1 VAEQTAGLPAPQRP
15 AQQFVGIIKGLLTV
29 HGGIDHPGHRV
40 VREPQLDVAQVGEVA
55 RSCAVHGGNGLV
67 RDDGDLVSFVAIG
80 TPQPRVRTEIAIG
93 EQFQVTYALSGGSLR
108 RYSDFNAPDLNRSF
122 LTLHGPATSQQM
134 QIING
139 RVSTT
144 ISWTY
149 VLQAR
154 TTGTF
159 TVPAA
164 RITYDGS
171 KLASNTV
178 QVRITKAVP
187 KSGGR
192 QGDAGKKADIDLGD
206 ELFIRAVANKTDVFI
221 GEPITVTFKL
231 YSRVAFQLDNPIKL
245 PRMVGFWS
253 EDVETPTQLR
263 PKVEVH
269 EGRQYETFMLRKVLY
284 FPTQT
289 GRLAIEPFEVG
300 TTVRVRR
307 KRKTGDEFFDR
318 FFSDPFMD
326 NYENVKKSLLTQKLD
341 INVRPLP
348 VDGQPEDFN
357 GVVGSYDM
365 DVSLDRRVLKANE
378 TATLKVTLRGSGNIR
393 LLDEPMI
400 TFPAGVDHYDPTISE
415 DVRPE
420 GGTMTGSKTF
430 EYILVPR
437 YAGKVTIPPVTF
449 SYFDLENRQYVT
461 LSSSPFSMDIAE
473 GESRQQ
479 AGRLAQEYIDYLAMD
494 VRPLRKIDDT
504 LPRSDDPG
512 IPLPMM
518 VLLYLSPVVAFAAAM
533 LWKQRYD
540 RARGDAAGLRRRR
553 ATRVAE
559 KHLQNSRGYLEEGRT
574 DEYYLEIARALWG
587 YVQDK
592 LGLPTSAATVAA
604 VVEALRRMDVDED
617 LADGIRSALDSV
629 EFARFSPTRASE
641 SEMQA
646 LYDSTREAIIS
657 LEEVLRRKA

>member
-1 VAEQTAGLPAPQRP
+1 VL
-15 AQQFVGIIKGLLTV
+15 LLTGAATV
-29 HGGIDHPGHRV
+29 SAQDV
-40 VREPQLDVAQVGEVA
+40 QFTCSLDRTEVA
-55 RSCAVHGGNGLV
+55 L
-67 RDDGDLVSFVAIG
+67 
-80 TPQPRVRTEIAIG
+80 G

-134 QIING
+134 QIVNG

-154 TTGTF
+154 SAGSY

-164 RITYDGS
+164 SIVYDGS
-171 KLASNTV
+171 RMTSNTV
-178 QVRITKAVP
+178 RVKVTNAGP
-187 KSGGR
+187 SSGGQK
-192 QGDAGKKADIDLGD
+192 QGGEDKKEVDLGD
-206 ELFIRAVANKTDVFI
+206 ELFIRAITNKADVFI
-221 GEPITVTFKL
+221 GEPITVTYKL

-263 PKVEVH
+263 PKVEVYR
-269 EGRQYETFMLRKVLY
+269 GRQYETFMLRKVLY

-289 GRLAIEPFEVG
+289 GKLAIEPFEVG
-300 TTVRVRR
+300 TTVRVRKR
-307 KRKTGDEFFDR
+307 RKTGDEFFDR
-318 FFSDPFMD
+318 FFSDPFFD
-326 NYENVKKSLLTQKLD
+326 NYENVKKTLLTQKLD
-341 INVRPLP
+341 VHVRPLP
-348 VDGQPEDFN
+348 VEGQPEDFS

-365 DVSLDRRVLKANE
+365 DVALDRRALKANE

-393 LLDEPMI
+393 LIDEPAI

-449 SYFDLENRQYVT
+449 SYFDLDTRTYVT
-461 LSSSPFSMDIAE
+461 QSSSPFFLDIAE
-473 GESRQQ
+473 GDTRQQ
-479 AGRLAQEYIDYLAMD
+479 AGSFEQEYIDYLSMD
-494 VRPLRKIDDT
+494 VRPLRDIEGS
-504 LPRSDDPG
+504 LPQGRAPG
-512 IPLPMM
+512 VPLPLL
-518 VLLYLSPVVAFAAAM
+518 VLLYLAPVVAFVAAL

-540 RARGDAAGLRRRR
+540 RAQGDIAGLRRRR

-559 KHLQNSRGYLEEGRT
+559 KHLRNSRDFLEKGQT

-592 LGLPTSAATVAA
+592 LGLSTSTATVAA
-604 VVEALRRMDVDED
+604 VVESLAGMGIGED
-617 LADGIRSALDSV
+617 LITSLRDALENV
-629 EFARFSPTRASE
+629 EFARFSPSRASE
-641 SEMQA
+641 TEMQQ

-657 LEEVLRRKA
+657 LEDALRRQV

>member
-1 VAEQTAGLPAPQRP
+1 MQRMCLIIAMLLVGTVGLS
-15 AQQFVGIIKGLLTV
+15 AQDVQFTCS
-29 HGGIDHPGHRV
+29 
-40 VREPQLDVAQVGEVA
+40 LDRTEVA
-55 RSCAVHGGNGLV
+55 L
-67 RDDGDLVSFVAIG
+67 
-80 TPQPRVRTEIAIG
+80 G

-108 RYSDFNAPDLNRSF
+108 RYSDFNAPDLNRNF

-134 QIING
+134 QIVNG

-154 TTGTF
+154 ATGSY

-164 RITYDGS
+164 SIVYDGS
-171 KLASNTV
+171 RMSSNTV
-178 QVRITKAVP
+178 RLKVANSVP
-187 KSGGR
+187 QAKGQQKSGNEKR
-192 QGDAGKKADIDLGD
+192 KIDLGE
-206 ELFIRAVANKTDVFI
+206 ELFIRAIANKSDVFI

-253 EDVETPTQLR
+253 EDVESPTQLR
-263 PKVEVH
+263 PKVEVYR
-269 EGRQYETFMLRKVLY
+269 GRQYETFMLRKVLY

-289 GRLAIEPFEVG
+289 GKLAIEPFEVG
-300 TTVRVRR
+300 TTVRVR
-307 KRKTGDEFFDR
+307 KRRNTGDEFFDR
-318 FFSDPFMD
+318 FFSDPFFD
-326 NYENVKKSLLTQKLD
+326 NYENIKQSLLTQKLD
-341 INVRPLP
+341 VNVRPLP
-348 VDGQPEDFN
+348 ESGQPQDFN

-365 DVSLDRRVLKANE
+365 DVSLDRRALKANE

-393 LLDEPMI
+393 LIDEPEI

-449 SYFDLENRQYVT
+449 SYFDLDTRTYIT
-461 LSSSPFSMDIAE
+461 LNSSPFALDITE
-473 GESRQQ
+473 GDARQQ
-479 AGRLAQEYIDYLAMD
+479 AGSLEQEYIDYLAMD
-494 VRPLRKIDDT
+494 VRPLREIGET
-504 LPRSDDPG
+504 LPRGRQPG
-512 IPLPMM
+512 VPMPM
-518 VLLYLSPVVAFAAAM
+518 IVLLYLAPVVAFVAA
-533 LWKQRYD
+533 LLVKQRYD
-540 RARGDAAGLRRRR
+540 RAQSDIAGLRRRR

-559 KHLQNSRGYLEEGRT
+559 KHLQNSRGFLEKGQT
-574 DEYYLEIARALWG
+574 DQYYLEIARALWG

-592 LGLPTSAATVAA
+592 LGLSTSTATVAA
-604 VVEALRRMDVDED
+604 VVENLAVKDIDEHLIAKMREALE
-617 LADGIRSALDSV
+617 SV

-641 SEMQA
+641 TEMQQ

-657 LEEVLRRKA
+657 LEDTLGKEA